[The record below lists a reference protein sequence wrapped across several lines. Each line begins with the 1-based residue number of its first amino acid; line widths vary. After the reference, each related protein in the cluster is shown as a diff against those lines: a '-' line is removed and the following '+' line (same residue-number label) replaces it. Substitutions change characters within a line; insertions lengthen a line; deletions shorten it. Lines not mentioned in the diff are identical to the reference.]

1 MLNLGPLAFLSPW
14 LLTALAVLPVLWWL
28 LRVTPPAPRVTTFP
42 ALRLLIGLIPKEET
56 PAHTP
61 LWLLILRMVL
71 ATLLI
76 LALAEPVL
84 NPRAP
89 LKGDGPL
96 VIVVDDGWAAGT
108 RWEARVAEVNALL
121 DQAERRQRPVVLMG
135 TAPPADGEAI
145 GPSKL
150 MTAGEARAQIAAWQP
165 KPWATD
171 RAASMKSLAD
181 LRWPQTGDAA
191 LISDGLDDG
200 AVYGLAER
208 LQWFG
213 ALHVV
218 TTPAAALPIAM
229 MAPQSQVQG
238 LKVMAQRAT
247 EGQAATTWVRG
258 LTDQGDVLARDSLTF
273 AAGARMAE
281 RMIELPA
288 ELRNRLSRI
297 EIESEA
303 SAAAVMLLDERWRR
317 RPVGLVSGAALEG
330 RQPLLSDIYYLE
342 RALTPFTDVRQGT
355 IAAML
360 QRELA
365 VLILA
370 DIGQVVGPERANLEK
385 WIDQGGVLVRF
396 AGPRVAEQTD
406 NLMPVRVRRG
416 SRQLGGAMSW
426 SEPARLAPFT
436 DNSPFFGLAP
446 AAEVTVSQQVL
457 AEPDLEL
464 GAKTWARLV
473 DGTPL
478 VTGERRGKG
487 WLVLVHTTANTRW
500 SNLALSGLYV
510 DILRRLVDM
519 SQGVQGSEGDGLL
532 APYALLD
539 GFGRLG
545 GGAAATNRAGAPSGG
560 GSSATAARAILART
574 IATAVPGP
582 RQPPG
587 FYGNENARRAVNL
600 GSTLP
605 ALKAIAAWPDG
616 TIRRGLGD
624 RRETPLMPWLL
635 AAAIVL
641 ALADLVISYGLR
653 GLLRRR
659 LPAASAAL
667 ALALLTAMP
676 ATAQVNK
683 DDFALKASLDLRL
696 AYVVTGEADV
706 DEMSRA
712 GLLGLS
718 DVLSRRTSVEPRD
731 PMGVNLERDEILFF
745 PLLYWPITPQQREI
759 GDKALAKV
767 DAFMKSGGL
776 ILFDTRDQ
784 ELGGF
789 GGARLGASS
798 QQLRR
803 LLGRLDVPPL
813 IPVPADHVLTKTF
826 YLLQEFPGRYTG
838 GQVWVERN
846 PGGGSDGVSG
856 MVIGAHDWAAAWA
869 IDNDGRPLAALVP
882 GGARQREFAYRFG
895 VNLVMYTLTGNYKSD
910 QVHIPALLERLGQ

>member
-1 MLNLGPLAFLSPW
+1 
-14 LLTALAVLPVLWWL
+14 
-28 LRVTPPAPRVTTFP
+28 VTTFP
-42 ALRLLIGLIPKEET
+42 ALRLLLGLIPKEET

-61 LWLLILRMVL
+61 LWLLIMRMVL

-96 VIVVDDGWAAGT
+96 VIVIDDGWAAGP
-108 RWEARVAEVNALL
+108 RWEARLAELNSLL
-121 DQAERRQRPVVLMG
+121 DQAERRQRPVMLLG

-145 GPSKL
+145 GPSQL
-150 MTAGEARAQIAAWQP
+150 MTAGEARALVAAWQP
-165 KPWATD
+165 KPWPTD
-171 RAASMKSLAD
+171 RAAAMRSIAN
-181 LRWPQTGDAA
+181 LRWPQSGDAA

-218 TTPAAALPIAM
+218 TTPPAALPFALTP
-229 MAPQSQVQG
+229 PQSQVQG
-238 LKVMAQRAT
+238 LKLAAQRPA
-247 EGQAATTWVRG
+247 EGPALTLWARG
-258 LTDQGDVLARDSLTF
+258 VTDQGDVLAREQVNF
-273 AAGARMAE
+273 AAGARTGEGA
-281 RMIELPA
+281 IELPA

-297 EIESEA
+297 EIEGEA

-342 RALTPFTDVRQGT
+342 RALAPFTDVRQGT
-355 IAAML
+355 VAQLL

-365 VLILA
+365 VLVLA
-370 DIGQVVGPERANLEK
+370 DIGQVVGPERAGLEK
-385 WIDQGGVLVRF
+385 WIDQGGVLLRF

-426 SEPARLAPFT
+426 SEPARLAPFGDT
-436 DNSPFFGLAP
+436 SPFFGLP
-446 AAEVTVSQQVL
+446 VPPDVTVSQQVL

-464 GAKTWARLV
+464 GAKTWARLA

-500 SNLALSGLYV
+500 SNMALSGLYV
-510 DILRRLVDM
+510 DMLRRLVDM
-519 SQGVQGSEGDGLL
+519 SQGVQGGEGDNVL

-545 GGAAATNRAGAPSGG
+545 GGASGG
-560 GSSATAARAILART
+560 KASAATAARAIPARD
-574 IATAVPGP
+574 IAKAVPGP

-587 FYGNENARRAVNL
+587 FYGGENARRAVNL
-600 GSTLP
+600 GANLP
-605 ALKAIAAWPDG
+605 TLKAISSWPEG
-616 TIRRGLGD
+616 AVRRALGD

-635 AAAIVL
+635 VAAIAL
-641 ALADLVISYGLR
+641 ALADLIISYGLR

-667 ALALLTAMP
+667 MLALLAAAP
-676 ATAQVNK
+676 ATAQANK

-718 DVLSRRTSVEPRD
+718 DVLLRRTSVEPKD
-731 PMGVNLERDEILFF
+731 PMGVHLERDEILFF
-745 PLLYWPITPQQREI
+745 PLLYWPITPQSREI
-759 GDKALAKV
+759 SDKALAKV

-784 ELGGF
+784 DLGGF

-846 PGGGSDGVSG
+846 PGGSSDGVSG
-856 MVIGAHDWAAAWA
+856 LVIGAHDWAAAWA
-869 IDNDGRPLAALVP
+869 IDNDGRPVAALVP

-895 VNLVMYTLTGNYKSD
+895 INLVMYTLTGNYKSD